1 MRKDKINVDSIIRD
15 MGELSPMERAV
26 LVGYLVAER
35 PQGQTVKEQRAAY
48 AGEQR
53 ASPCRPQTAERNRRR
68 VVGGRRVGGIA

>member
-1 MRKDKINVDSIIRD
+1 MRKDMLNVDSIIRD

-35 PQGQTVKEQRAAY
+35 PQGKTVKEQRAAY

-53 ASPCRPQTAERNRRR
+53 RVRAALKRLKEAAAE
-68 VVGGRRVGGIA
+68 